1 MKTKNGSNI
10 LTKKNVSYMPLPT
23 RYGYGDTDEENNPE
37 NGRKIDHYTALK
49 LNTGAASVSMNLTES
64 SVGYEKE
71 EILKHEKTAR
81 NRLLVV
87 SGHRRAESLGC
98 VGQGSRNMVKSPDV
112 MQLENHESSN
122 EKIHS
127 KF

>member
-23 RYGYGDTDEENNPE
+23 RYGYGDTDEKNNPE

-49 LNTGAASVSMNLTES
+49 LKTGAASASMNLAES
-64 SVGYEKE
+64 SVSYEKE
-71 EILKHEKTAR
+71 ELPRHGKTAR

-87 SGHRRAESLGC
+87 SGHRRAESLGS
-98 VGQGSRNMVKSPDV
+98 VGHSSCNMVKSPDV
-112 MQLENHESSN
+112 VQLENHENSN
-122 EKIHS
+122 EKVRS